1 MVVTEA
7 REALAGVEVQV
18 GVAGGVVEVG
28 AARGGVLLVKAE
40 DPQDVDERRV
50 QVARRQ
56 LERLVPARRGV
67 GDDPEGVG
75 CGSWFVVG
83 VGGDYSSRSGGG
95 RAPVQLPRRSPD
107 ARSGGRR
114 ARDTAGAGPGR
125 SWPSGPRAA
134 VEFMP
139 RPRATAQW

>member
-56 LERLVPARRGV
+56 LERLVAAGRGV

-75 CGSWFVVG
+75 YGSWLDVG

-95 RAPVQLPRRSPD
+95 RAPVSSPAD
-107 ARSGGRR
+107 RPMPDQVVAARGTRR
-114 ARDTAGAGPGR
+114 ARDRADR
-125 SWPSGPRAA
+125 PSGPRAA